1 VLCLLLV
8 GTAEAERLVRIAI
21 DRRQCTC
28 AIAAKLVV
36 KELRVLVKNRNLPTK
51 EKVDG
56 KTKDIIK
63 VELLLSLCPVC
74 TNTDQVNAAKKGGKT
89 GPLKSPNDSLLG
101 STATDIAPTST
112 SGSSQSGGGIGTS
125 TIGLHLADGPRP
137 RIGDKSGDSKTQALS
152 RPTEGATDLAK
163 NDVIHDIKSQIGIKY
178 FGNKTRGANTS
189 LT

>member
-1 VLCLLLV
+1 MLVLCLLLV

-63 VELLLSLCPVC
+63 VLLLLVW
-74 TNTDQVNAAKKGGKT
+74 
-89 GPLKSPNDSLLG
+89 L
-101 STATDIAPTST
+101 
-112 SGSSQSGGGIGTS
+112 
-125 TIGLHLADGPRP
+125 
-137 RIGDKSGDSKTQALS
+137 
-152 RPTEGATDLAK
+152 
-163 NDVIHDIKSQIGIKY
+163 
-178 FGNKTRGANTS
+178 
-189 LT
+189 